1 MFTIAGPNLTMRA
14 DGKQTD
20 DPSMD
25 DPSMDDSLTDDFRG
39 EAAPAHAPFSAP
51 DPFDRVLTLIAQAPA
66 RRARLVL
73 PGADMAARDPA
84 LRAARRLAKLL
95 EELARPHPPRPV
107 EEIEDLVWALWISH
121 PSKAAE
127 ALMTRGIE
135 AFADGRLA
143 QARGHFDALVA
154 AWPDWAEAWN
164 KRATLAYVEGRDR
177 DACRDIARTLERE
190 PRHFGAIAGFGQICL
205 RRTRPCEAAIAFRAA
220 LVLNPHL
227 HGIRALLDE
236 ISGGAA
242 RMH

>member
-1 MFTIAGPNLTMRA
+1 MRA

-20 DPSMD
+20 DPSTD
-25 DPSMDDSLTDDFRG
+25 DPATADFRG
-39 EAAPAHAPFSAP
+39 EAASAHEQCSAP
-51 DPFDRVLTLIAQAPA
+51 DPFDSVLSQIAQAPA
-66 RRARLVL
+66 HRARLIL
-73 PGADMAARDPA
+73 PGANTAARDPA
-84 LRAARRLAKLL
+84 LRPARRLAKLF
-95 EELARPHPPRPV
+95 EELGRPHPPRPV
-107 EEIEDLVWALWISH
+107 AEIEDLIWALWISH
-121 PSKAAE
+121 PSGAAE
-127 ALMTRGIE
+127 KLMTRGIE

-164 KRATLAYVEGRDR
+164 KRATLAYVEGRDD
-177 DACRDIARTLERE
+177 DACRDIARTLALE

-220 LVLNPHL
+220 LTLNPHL

>member
-1 MFTIAGPNLTMRA
+1 MKLVTTGRQDGQSGDARAG
-14 DGKQTD
+14 D
-20 DPSMD
+20 
-25 DPSMDDSLTDDFRG
+25 
-39 EAAPAHAPFSAP
+39 AHC
-51 DPFDRVLTLIAQAPA
+51 DPFDSVLALIAQASA

-73 PGADMAARDPA
+73 PAVDAAARDPA
-84 LRAARRLAKLL
+84 LRTARRLAKLF
-95 EELARPHPPRPV
+95 EDLAQTHPTRPV

-220 LVLNPHL
+220 LALNPHL

>member
-1 MFTIAGPNLTMRA
+1 MFAIAGPNLTMRA
-14 DGKQTD
+14 DGKQTV
-20 DPSMD
+20 DPLAG
-25 DPSMDDSLTDDFRG
+25 DSLTDGSQG
-39 EAAPAHAPFSAP
+39 ESPTGHAP
-51 DPFDRVLTLIAQAPA
+51 DPFDRVLALIIEAPQRSGA
-66 RRARLVL
+66 MPL
-73 PGADMAARDPA
+73 PGAEAASHDPV
-84 LRAARRLAKLL
+84 LRNLRRLGKLL
-95 EELARPHPPRPV
+95 HELGQPHPPRPV
-107 EEIEDLVWALWISH
+107 AEVEDLIWALWISH

-164 KRATLAYVEGRDR
+164 KRATLAYVEGRDHE
-177 DACRDIARTLERE
+177 ACRDIARTLALE

-205 RRTRPCEAAIAFRAA
+205 RRGRPCEAAIAFRAA
-220 LVLNPHL
+220 LALNPHL

-236 ISGGAA
+236 ISGGAT

>member
-1 MFTIAGPNLTMRA
+1 MVGITGPKSTMRA

-20 DPSMD
+20 IPA
-25 DPSMDDSLTDDFRG
+25 G
-39 EAAPAHAPFSAP
+39 ETGAAHEGRPAA
-51 DPFDRVLTLIAQAPA
+51 DLYDRVLTLIAEGPG
-66 RRARLVL
+66 RRAAMPL
-73 PGADMAARDPA
+73 PGAEAASHDPV
-84 LRAARRLAKLL
+84 LRNARRQAKLF
-95 EELARPHPPRPV
+95 EELAQARPPRPV
-107 EEIEDLVWALWISH
+107 AEIEDLIWALWISH

-135 AFADGRLA
+135 AFADGCLA

-154 AWPDWAEAWN
+154 AWPAWAEAWN
-164 KRATLAYVEGRDR
+164 KRATLSYVEGRDS
-177 DACRDIARTLERE
+177 DACRDIVLTLERE

-205 RRTRPCEAAIAFRAA
+205 RQARPCEAAIAFRAA
-220 LVLNPHL
+220 LALNPHL

>member
-1 MFTIAGPNLTMRA
+1 MKLVTTSTQEWQSGNDHAG
-14 DGKQTD
+14 DEHGD
-20 DPSMD
+20 V
-25 DPSMDDSLTDDFRG
+25 
-39 EAAPAHAPFSAP
+39 
-51 DPFDRVLTLIAQAPA
+51 FDCVLSLIAQAPA
-66 RRARLVL
+66 RRASLVL
-73 PGADMAARDPA
+73 PGADAAARDPA
-84 LRAARRLAKLL
+84 LRAQRRLAKLFDA
-95 EELARPHPPRPV
+95 LAHFHPSRPV
-107 EEIEDLVWALWISH
+107 AEIEDLVWALWISH

-154 AWPDWAEAWN
+154 AWPAWAEAWN

-205 RRTRPCEAAIAFRAA
+205 RRGRPCEAAIAFRAA
-220 LVLNPHL
+220 LTLNPHL
-227 HGIRALLDE
+227 HGIRALLDD
-236 ISGGAA
+236 IAGDAA

>member
-1 MFTIAGPNLTMRA
+1 MRA
-14 DGKQTD
+14 DGKSTIGSSTD
-20 DPSMD
+20 AS
-25 DPSMDDSLTDDFRG
+25 SGESATAHEQ
-39 EAAPAHAPFSAP
+39 EAAR
-51 DPFDRVLTLIAQAPA
+51 DPFDSVLVLIAQAPA

-73 PGADMAARDPA
+73 PGADAAGRDPV
-84 LRAARRLAKLL
+84 LRVARRLAKLF
-95 EELARPHPPRPV
+95 EELGQPRSPRPV
-107 EEIEDLVWALWISH
+107 AEIEDLIWALWISH
-121 PSKAAE
+121 PSQAAE
-127 ALMTRGIE
+127 SLMTRGIE

-164 KRATLAYVEGRDR
+164 KRATLAYVEGRDD
-177 DACRDIARTLERE
+177 DACRDIARALALE

-220 LVLNPHL
+220 LTLNPHL
-227 HGIRALLDE
+227 HGIRALLNE